1 MPSFS
6 MAYAPE
12 CQPGTLAVEKQNG
25 GFDGDEPSH
34 TRALAGMVVGR
45 GFCNSNR
52 VVAVGARPTTR
63 LGEQP
68 SG

>member
-1 MPSFS
+1 MVVLLNDV
-6 MAYAPE
+6 
-12 CQPGTLAVEKQNG
+12 QPGTLAVEKQNS

-34 TRALAGMVVGR
+34 TRARAGMVAGR

-52 VVAVGARPTTR
+52 VAAVGALPTTR